1 MTCVYYSVVLDLS
14 LFILSFA
21 LLNVITTASQEE
33 SFQASRFIDDRITPS
48 SGQRHKKSIS
58 LWQSIDNFINE
69 INSAS
74 YNNITIH
81 HDSDSDSDS
90 DSGRKAFFTYTGL
103 SFTLQVPC
111 NEANNVIVQTWFEH
125 DRKAASI
132 SARIVEWNRS
142 FQENGIRGKLAFRK
156 SDVKFVFS
164 LTYISTDRFSKTSLK
179 HAMEYYIEMSIK
191 LHNAINV
198 TDQKRVHKVRLLR

>member
-1 MTCVYYSVVLDLS
+1 M
-14 LFILSFA
+14 
-21 LLNVITTASQEE
+21 
-33 SFQASRFIDDRITPS
+33 SRFIDDRMTPS

-58 LWQSIDNFINE
+58 LWQSVDNFINE

-74 YNNITIH
+74 YNNIIIH
-81 HDSDSDSDS
+81 HDSDS

-111 NEANNVIVQTWFEH
+111 NEANNVIVQTLFEH

-142 FQENGIRGKLAFRK
+142 FQENGIRGKLAFQK
-156 SDVKFVFS
+156 GDVKFVFS
-164 LTYISTDRFSKTSLK
+164 LTYISTDRFSKTSFK
-179 HAMEYYIEMSIK
+179 HALEYYIEMSIK

-198 TDQKRVHKVRLLR
+198 TDQKRIHKVRLLR